1 MDVRTQIRRA
11 ARYFAQQEALV
22 HGHRRLTF
30 SEAWLRG
37 VKLANALAEC
47 GLQPGDRI
55 ATLEKNSIEAADI
68 ILAAAIGNYTR
79 VPLYARNRCEA
90 HAHMIASTG
99 SRLALVDEALASEL
113 AGLDAQA
120 PTLERII
127 IRDHNYE
134 NWLATA
140 SDRDPDPVVAP
151 EDYCVIRHT
160 GGTTGKPKGVAY
172 RHRSWMT
179 ISAAFLSIGPQVAP
193 GDAILHVGPL
203 SHASGFLFVP
213 AWYCGARNVMMD
225 GFDSASFLDT
235 LEQERIS
242 HAFVAPTMLN
252 AIVHHDGAYGRHFPN
267 LKFLLSASAP
277 ISEPTLR
284 KSCQIFGNHVLH
296 SGYGQTEILPIASM
310 GPNEW
315 FGEFEGSAPIRA
327 VGRPMSGA
335 DIEIRN
341 EDGKVLGPNEPG
353 EIVARFEN
361 GQMEEFWN
369 DPEETARR
377 MEDGW
382 VKTGDVGM
390 IDTNGFLYLLDRNND
405 MIVSGGFNI
414 YPTEIENVIADHP
427 GVLEVAVFGV
437 PHEKWGETPLAMVR
451 VKPGAQITETEIIDL
466 VRQRLGSAKK
476 PSKVVFTAEPL
487 PLSNV
492 GKVLRSKLREP
503 YWAGQDR
510 RISGA

>member
-179 ISAAFLSIGPQVAP
+179 ISAAFFSIGPQVAP

-225 GFDSASFLDT
+225 GFDPASFLDT

-252 AIVHHDGAYGRHFPN
+252 AIVHHDGAYSRHFPN

-315 FGEFEGSAPIRA
+315 FGEFEGSAPTRYHPW
-327 VGRPMSGA
+327 GRSG
-335 DIEIRN
+335 E
-341 EDGKVLGPNEPG
+341 
-353 EIVARFEN
+353 
-361 GQMEEFWN
+361 
-369 DPEETARR
+369 
-377 MEDGW
+377 
-382 VKTGDVGM
+382 
-390 IDTNGFLYLLDRNND
+390 
-405 MIVSGGFNI
+405 
-414 YPTEIENVIADHP
+414 
-427 GVLEVAVFGV
+427 
-437 PHEKWGETPLAMVR
+437 
-451 VKPGAQITETEIIDL
+451 
-466 VRQRLGSAKK
+466 
-476 PSKVVFTAEPL
+476 
-487 PLSNV
+487 
-492 GKVLRSKLREP
+492 
-503 YWAGQDR
+503 
-510 RISGA
+510 